1 MKYRTLLI
9 ALLALFALP
18 AFAQQ
23 KLAGEEAAIK
33 KVIEDETM
41 YFFQRNYD
49 KWAECVAHDDMA
61 YFSYTSPFHGEQALM
76 EAHGWEEI
84 SKFTKEMMEK
94 WPADENIP
102 AKTDYKF
109 KVAGNMAYV
118 TFTEE
123 GSLAE
128 TRVLEK
134 KDGNWRILRM
144 EATNSKAFEKFHQ
157 LYALHRMAGTWEI
170 DLGSFKKST
179 GDWTL
184 ASTTMELERTPSGL
198 ATTEHSTYRNGQGEL
213 RVYEE
218 QGMVSLNMNTGV
230 IGAFSAP
237 HYPYSGW
244 TEAGFSTGTIN
255 EEGVL
260 HLKGSS
266 VGNTEHTAETKI
278 WMEGDNMKFW
288 TEVKNQ
294 KGEEVYTAS
303 YQLSRKGA
311 QARP

>member
-1 MKYRTLLI
+1 MKNSTLLI
-9 ALLALFALP
+9 ALFAIFALP
-18 AFAQQ
+18 AFSQQ

-41 YFFQRNYD
+41 YFFQRNFD

-84 SKFTKEMMEK
+84 SKFTKEVMEK
-94 WPADENIP
+94 WPANENIP
-102 AKTDYKF
+102 DKTDYKF

-118 TFTEE
+118 TFTEN

-134 KDGNWRILRM
+134 KDGQWRILRM
-144 EATNSKAFEKFHQ
+144 EATNSGAFEKFHQ

-170 DLGSFKKST
+170 DLATFKKSA

-184 ASTTMELERTPSGL
+184 VSTVMEIERTPTGL
-198 ATTEHSTYRNGQGEL
+198 AHTEHSTYRNDQGDL

-218 QGMVSLNMNTGV
+218 QGMMSVNMNTGV

-244 TEAGFSTGTIN
+244 TEAAYGSGKFD

-260 HLKGSS
+260 HIKGGG
-266 VGNTEHTAETKI
+266 VGDAENVAEVKF
-278 WMEGDNMKFW
+278 WLEGDNLNFW
-288 TEVKNQ
+288 QEVKNQ
-294 KGEEVYTAS
+294 KGEMVYASS
-303 YQLSRKGA
+303 YQMHRKGA
-311 QARP
+311 AARP